1 MDNQTSQLHSQRKKR
16 DIHNI
21 VIGQK
26 VTSVKVQRA
35 KELRRQMTQEEKIL
49 WQHLRAN
56 RLNGLHFRRQQII
69 EGFIADFYCHA
80 ARLVIEVDGE
90 IHQQQADYDAERD
103 RVLSARGLRLLRIK
117 NKDVRQNLDRVL
129 ARISTACSEET

>member
-1 MDNQTSQLHSQRKKR
+1 MDNPTPQQPSPLKKGET
-16 DIHNI
+16 HNI

-26 VTSVKVQRA
+26 VTPIKIQRA

-49 WQHLRAN
+49 WQYLRAN
-56 RLNGLHFRRQQII
+56 HLNGLHFRRQQII
-69 EGFIADFYCHA
+69 DGFIADFFCHA

-90 IHQQQADYDAERD
+90 IHQQQAEYDAERD

-117 NKDVRQNLDRVL
+117 NEEVRQNLDSVL
-129 ARISTACSEET
+129 ARIAKACEMT